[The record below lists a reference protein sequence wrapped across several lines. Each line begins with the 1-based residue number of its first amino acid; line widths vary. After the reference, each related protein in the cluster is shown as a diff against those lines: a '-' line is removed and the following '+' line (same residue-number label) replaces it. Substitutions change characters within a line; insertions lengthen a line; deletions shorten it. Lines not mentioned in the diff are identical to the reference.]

1 MKNKRF
7 WVLSGMLILAL
18 AAGCGKDDE
27 TDSDNRISENNVI
40 NLDTSSDSTP
50 ENGSDDMAGNIS
62 GNAAGDISD
71 NMVGDVSGNITG
83 SISDN
88 MPEDV
93 SGNEAGEIADDSQGT
108 LPDNAPEGIIGI
120 SVAHTND
127 IHIANMS
134 GKDIASLSF
143 TFSTDAG
150 ARELLGE
157 EELKDGNLFV
167 YTAADINTLQQAT
180 GLRLKITAFADDE
193 TVMEFPEIRVIN
205 IAGSTIVLSRGQSTS
220 ENQAGYEAYIQ

>member
-7 WVLSGMLILAL
+7 WILSGMIILAL

-27 TDSDNRISENNVI
+27 IISDNRISENNVI
-40 NLDTSSDSTP
+40 NLGTLSDN
-50 ENGSDDMAGNIS
+50 E
-62 GNAAGDISD
+62 AGDISGNIVGSVSD
-71 NMVGDVSGNITG
+71 DMTGDVSGNITG

-88 MPEDV
+88 ILEDV
-93 SGNEAGEIADDSQGT
+93 SGNAAGDITDDV
-108 LPDNAPEGIIGI
+108 PEVIGIGI
-120 SVAHTND
+120 STAHSKD
-127 IHIANMS
+127 IYIANMS
-134 GKDIASLSF
+134 GKDIESLTF

-150 ARELLGE
+150 ARDILGE

-167 YTAADINTLQQAT
+167 YTAADINALQQAT
-180 GLRLKITAFADDE
+180 GLRLKITATADDE

-205 IAGSTIVLSRGQSTS
+205 IAGNTVVLSRGQSTS